1 MIKNMGATR
10 TEFGDG
16 LKANAGSTLEG
27 DLRRV
32 EGCWP
37 QTWLAIFVLPAFVVI
52 TYSLHHVRGH

>member
-16 LKANAGSTLEG
+16 LKANAESTLEG

-37 QTWLAIFVLPAFVVI
+37 QTWLAILCFLRL
-52 TYSLHHVRGH
+52 SL